1 MSHPNG
7 LRDRVKGQLR
17 DAAADAEQIADIN
30 HRVREL
36 EAALVDRGLSVSV
49 AAPAITVLNPAARG
63 AGGQTVSLCQ
73 TDEGLTWYWH
83 WHWPALPSA
92 ERGVSTPSPEL
103 DPMCP
108 AGDIE
113 TAARRIASV
122 LRLARPEL
130 ADDISDV

>member
-7 LRDRVKGQLR
+7 LRDRVKEQLR
-17 DAAADAEQIADIN
+17 DAAADAEQIAEIN
-30 HRVREL
+30 DRVREL
-36 EAALVDRGLSVSV
+36 EAALLDRGLSVSI

-63 AGGQTVSLCQ
+63 AGGQTVSLRQ

-83 WHWPALPSA
+83 WPTLPSA

-108 AGDIE
+108 AGDVEI
-113 TAARRIASV
+113 AARRIANV